1 MEKFTEKATYKDD
14 VQRIYEKF
22 DDLNDFAGYTTKRD
36 YGREY
41 LKEFEEQ
48 GMDDDMLDKI
58 NALRTDATEAA
69 FLDGFRFGL
78 RFLVQGVMKDLEVTV
93 QGEDQPETAAA
104 GTGA

>member
-1 MEKFTEKATYKDD
+1 MGKFTDKDD

-22 DDLNDFAGYTTKRD
+22 DDLNDFAGFSPKRN

-41 LKEFEEQ
+41 LKEFERQ
-48 GMDDDMLDKI
+48 GLDDDMLDKI

-69 FLDGFRFGL
+69 CLDGFRFGM
-78 RFLVQGVMKDLEVTV
+78 RFLVQGVMKDPEATV
-93 QGEDQPETAAA
+93 HGEDQPGTAA